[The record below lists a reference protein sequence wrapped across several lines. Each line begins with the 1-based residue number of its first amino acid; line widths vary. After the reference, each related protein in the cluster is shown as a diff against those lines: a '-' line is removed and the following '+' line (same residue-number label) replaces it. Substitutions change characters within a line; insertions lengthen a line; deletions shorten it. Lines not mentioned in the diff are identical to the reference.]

1 MIELLI
7 KRDINLKNEILSGLT
22 VALALVPEA
31 IAFAFVAGVH
41 PSVGLWAA
49 FFVGFITSLLGGRP
63 GMISG
68 ATGAMAVAMTAFVV
82 LYGLEYLLAAVIL
95 CGVIQILC
103 GTLKIGKFIR
113 LLPHSVMLGFVN
125 GLAIVIGL
133 AQFGQLK
140 ENHSVVFNEH
150 EKTFEVV
157 GQWMSSGAMTVTL
170 SLILLTMAIIYF
182 LPKFTKAVPGT
193 LVAIVTVTLLV
204 QFLPIEAVTVT
215 DSVKTMNAVALEKTE
230 KTRLFEA
237 ETDTMLY
244 SAVNDRGHEI
254 AASALAEAPG
264 KVENGRTAGRF
275 AIPAIPF
282 TLESLGI
289 ILGLGITLAA
299 IGLIESLMT
308 LTLIDELTET
318 RGSSNR
324 ECVAQGLANMVSG
337 LFGSMGG
344 CAMIGQSMINMRS
357 GGRHRLSGIAAALFL
372 LAFIVFPPLWQ
383 CIGMIPVPAL
393 IGVMFIVVAATFEWT
408 SLRLWNKIPKSDF
421 FVIVAVS
428 AITVFFDLAIA
439 VASGVV
445 ISALVFAWKKSQ
457 RIQADIREVDGIK
470 RYELS
475 GPLFFGAVTSFKELF
490 TPVEDPDAVHIEF
503 KACRVYDHSALEA
516 INGICA
522 KYRELGK
529 TVTLLNLSQDCL
541 KMLNKA
547 EPIMDVTIHDDDCPI
562 AVAKLQKQEAE
573 LSKVVIEKA

>member
-31 IAFAFVAGVH
+31 VAFAFVAGVD

-49 FFVGFITSLLGGRP
+49 FFVGFITSIIGGRP

-68 ATGAMAVAMTAFVV
+68 ATGAMAVVMTAFVV
-82 LYGLEYLLAAVIL
+82 LYGLEYLLAAVIM
-95 CGVIQILC
+95 CGVIQIIC
-103 GTLKIGKFIR
+103 GLLKIGKFVR

-133 AQFGQLK
+133 AQFEQLR
-140 ENHSVVFNEH
+140 ENHSVVFH
-150 EKTFEVV
+150 ETEQAFAIH
-157 GQWMSSGAMTVTL
+157 GDWMSTSTML
-170 SLILLTMAIIYF
+170 ISLALIGLTMAIIYF
-182 LPKFTKAVPGT
+182 MPKLTKAVPGT
-193 LVAIVTVTLLV
+193 LVAIVAVTLLV
-204 QFLPIEAVTVT
+204 QFTPIQSVTVQDT
-215 DSVKTMNAVALEKTE
+215 VDEMKVVAAEKAE
-230 KTRLFEA
+230 KTRIFES
-237 ETDTMLY
+237 EKQSLVY
-244 SAVNDRGHEI
+244 SNVNPRGHEI
-254 AASALAEAPG
+254 AASE
-264 KVENGRTAGRF
+264 VEVSETENSRVAGYF
-275 AIPAIPF
+275 AIPNIPF

-289 ILGLGITLAA
+289 ILGLGLTLAA

-324 ECVAQGLANMVSG
+324 ECIGQGVANMVSG

-344 CAMIGQSMINMRS
+344 CTMIGQSMINIRS
-357 GGRHRLSGIAAALFL
+357 GGRHRLSDIAAALFL
-372 LAFIVFPPLWQ
+372 LSFIMIGPLSAA
-383 CIGMIPVPAL
+383 IGMIPVPVL
-393 IGVMFIVVAATFEWT
+393 IGVMFIVVIATFEWT

-421 FVIVAVS
+421 LVIVAVS
-428 AITVFFDLAIA
+428 VITVMADLAIA

-457 RIQADIREVDGIK
+457 RIQAEVKEENGVK

-475 GPLFFGAVTSFKELF
+475 GPLFFGAITSFKEIF
-490 TPVEDPDAVHIEF
+490 TPAEDPNTINIEF
-503 KACRVYDHSALEA
+503 KNCRVYDHSALEA

-529 TVTLLNLSQDCL
+529 TV
-541 KMLNKA
+541 
-547 EPIMDVTIHDDDCPI
+547 
-562 AVAKLQKQEAE
+562 KLQH
-573 LSKVVIEKA
+573 LSEDCQKILAKADTFMEIEFDDEDYDIAQ

>member
-1 MIELLI
+1 MIDLLV

-31 IAFAFVAGVH
+31 IAFAFVAGVD

-68 ATGAMAVAMTAFVV
+68 ATGAMAVVMTAFVV
-82 LYGLEYLLAAVIL
+82 LYGIEYLFAAVIL

-103 GTLKIGKFIR
+103 GLCGVGRFVR
-113 LLPHSVMLGFVN
+113 LIPHSVMLGFVN

-140 ENHSVVFNEH
+140 EKHAVIFNEH
-150 EKTFEVV
+150 SQTFEIA
-157 GQWMSSGAMTVTL
+157 GQWMSSGTMFMTAA
-170 SLILLTMAIIYF
+170 LILLTMAIIHYF
-182 LPKFTKAVPGT
+182 PKLTKAVPGT
-193 LVAIVTVTLLV
+193 LVAIVAVTLLV
-204 QFLPIEAVTVT
+204 QFTPITAVTVT
-215 DSVKTMNAVALEKTE
+215 DSVKTMKAAAAEKAE
-230 KTRLFEA
+230 KTRLFEV
-237 ETDTMLY
+237 EKPDLVY
-244 SAVNDRGHEI
+244 STVNTRGHEI
-254 AASALAEAPG
+254 AASEVAIVEATN
-264 KVENGRTAGRF
+264 ERTAGSF

-282 TLESLGI
+282 TLKSLGI
-289 ILGLGITLAA
+289 ILGLGCTLAA

-324 ECVAQGLANMVSG
+324 ECTAQGIANMVSG

-344 CAMIGQSMINMRS
+344 CAMIGQSMINIRS
-357 GGRHRLSGIAAALFL
+357 GGRHRLSGITAALCL
-372 LAFIVFPPLWQ
+372 LAFIIFPPLWS

-393 IGVMFIVVAATFEWT
+393 IGVMFIVVIATFEWT
-408 SLRLWNKIPKSDF
+408 SLRLWNKIPMSDA

-428 AITVFFDLAIA
+428 VITVFFDLAIA

-457 RIQADIREVDGIK
+457 RIQAKVVEENGVK
-470 RYELS
+470 QYEIS
-475 GPLFFGAVTSFKELF
+475 GPLFFGAVTSFKEIF
-490 TPVEDPDAVHIEF
+490 SPADDPDTINIEF
-503 KACRVYDHSALEA
+503 KNSRVYDHSALEA
-516 INGICA
+516 ISGICA

-529 TVTLLNLSQDCL
+529 TVKLKNLSKDCQELLNR
-541 KMLNKA
+541 A
-547 EPIMDVTIHDDDCPI
+547 EPIIDITNDEQDWHI
-562 AVAKLQKQEAE
+562 AV
-573 LSKVVIEKA
+573 